1 MTPRA
6 SDALIALRRIQRR
19 TEHAS
24 KRLAHQA
31 GMTPSQLVVL
41 QLLHEKGDRTVGEIA
56 KATQLS
62 NATITSLVDKLQA
75 QGLVGRRR
83 DDCDRRRVLLTLLPE
98 GRARMAA
105 APDLLQ
111 ETFVERFEA
120 LEPWRQAMLISA
132 LEHLAELLD
141 AERIDAAPILDIGA
155 LDENPAAV

>member
-19 TEHAS
+19 TEQAS
-24 KRLAHQA
+24 KRLAHMA

-41 QLLHEKGDRTVGEIA
+41 QLLDEKGDRTVGDIA

-62 NATITSLVDKLQA
+62 NATITNLVDKLEA

-83 DDCDRRRVLLTLLPE
+83 DEFDRRRVVLTLLKE
-98 GRARMAA
+98 GQGRMSA

-111 ETFVERFEA
+111 ETFIGRFDG

-132 LEHLAELLD
+132 LEQLAELLD
-141 AERIDAAPILDIGA
+141 AERIDAAPILDVGA
-155 LDENPAAV
+155 LDEKPSAL